1 MNILS
6 DMAKRAK
13 KRTMTLEQKALVA
26 MVKENPN
33 MKIGGTQKAL
43 QLGWNDLPLFYE
55 DNQTKLFD

>member
-1 MNILS
+1 MS
-6 DMAKRAK
+6 KRAK

-33 MKIGGTQKAL
+33 IKIGGTQKAL